1 MLLHAVC
8 YKSRCATIRAVSVAS
23 LSASRQAPSGAH
35 ASREIAKFRRQLLAW
50 FSARKRDL
58 PWRRTK
64 DPYRIWLSEIMLQ
77 QTRVAVVVPYYES
90 FLLRFP
96 DMQALA
102 RARAE
107 AVLSH
112 WAGLGYYSRA
122 ENMLRA
128 AQEIDARHA
137 GRFPSEYE
145 AALSLPGVGRYT
157 AAAVLSIAYEK
168 PLAVLDGN
176 VARVLARLGT
186 VRGELRAPAVWQKL
200 EVTAQELLARKTPG
214 DWNQAM
220 MELGATICL
229 PKSPKCAEC
238 PVAPWCQ
245 ARKLGIAELL
255 PDTKKKRAPVQVT
268 LAAAVLLDPRGR
280 TLLVRRPGDD
290 GALFSRMWQ
299 FPAIETSTNASLH
312 LAQHLKEVFKVK
324 VKGEQMIPLKSA
336 RHTVTFREIRL
347 ESFLIR
353 VERLPKIAGARTP
366 FLGRFGKL
374 PVSSATRKIAG
385 AAIAHSH

>member
-1 MLLHAVC
+1 V
-8 YKSRCATIRAVSVAS
+8 RVVP
-23 LSASRQAPSGAH
+23 LSAFWRAPSGAR
-35 ASREIAKFRRQLLAW
+35 ARLEIGTFRRQLLAW

-102 RARAE
+102 RARDE

-122 ENMLRA
+122 KNMLRA

-137 GRFPSEYE
+137 GHFPSEHE
-145 AALSLPGVGRYT
+145 AALALPGIGRYT
-157 AAAVLSIAYEK
+157 AAAVLSIAYDK

-176 VARVLARLGT
+176 VARVLARLGA
-186 VRGELRAPAVWQKL
+186 VRGDLRAPALWHEL
-200 EVTAQELLARKTPG
+200 EVSAQELLVRKTPG

-238 PVAPWCQ
+238 PVAKWCR

-255 PDTKKKRAPVQVT
+255 PDARKKRSPVQVT

-299 FPAIETSTNASLH
+299 FPAIETPANASLNLARH
-312 LAQHLKEVFKVK
+312 LEEIFKVK
-324 VKGEQMIPLKSA
+324 VTSEQMIRLKAA
-336 RHTVTFREIRL
+336 RHAVTFREIRL

-385 AAIAHSH
+385 SAIAHSQEPVRA

>member
-1 MLLHAVC
+1 
-8 YKSRCATIRAVSVAS
+8 
-23 LSASRQAPSGAH
+23 
-35 ASREIAKFRRQLLAW
+35 
-50 FSARKRDL
+50 
-58 PWRRTK
+58 
-64 DPYRIWLSEIMLQ
+64 
-77 QTRVAVVVPYYES
+77 
-90 FLLRFP
+90 
-96 DMQALA
+96 
-102 RARAE
+102 
-107 AVLSH
+107 
-112 WAGLGYYSRA
+112 
-122 ENMLRA
+122 
-128 AQEIDARHA
+128 
-137 GRFPSEYE
+137 
-145 AALSLPGVGRYT
+145 
-157 AAAVLSIAYEK
+157 
-168 PLAVLDGN
+168 
-176 VARVLARLGT
+176 
-186 VRGELRAPAVWQKL
+186 
-200 EVTAQELLARKTPG
+200 
-214 DWNQAM
+214 

>member
-1 MLLHAVC
+1 MA
-8 YKSRCATIRAVSVAS
+8 AVSVAP
-23 LSASRQAPSGAH
+23 LSGSGQASSGAH
-35 ASREIAKFRRQLLAW
+35 APREIAKFRRKLLAW
-50 FSARKRDL
+50 FSVRKRDL

-77 QTRVAVVVPYYES
+77 QTRVSVVVPYYES

-96 DMQALA
+96 DMQSLA

-137 GRFPSEYE
+137 GRFPSEYK
-145 AALSLPGVGRYT
+145 AALALPGIGSYT
-157 AAAVLSIAYEK
+157 AAAVFSIAYEK

-176 VARVLARLGT
+176 VARVLARLGA
-186 VRGELRAPAVWQKL
+186 VRGELRAPKVWRKL
-200 EVTAQELLARKTPG
+200 EVTAQELLDRKTPG

-229 PKSPKCAEC
+229 PRSPKCGEC
-238 PVAPWCQ
+238 PVAHWCK
-245 ARKLGIAELL
+245 ARKLGIAGIL
-255 PDTKKKRAPVQVT
+255 PDARKKRAAIKVT
-268 LAAAVLLDPRGR
+268 LAAAVLLDPSGR

-299 FPAIETSTNASLH
+299 FPAIETPADASLN
-312 LAQHLKEVFKVK
+312 LAQHLKEIFKVK
-324 VKGEQMIPLKSA
+324 VTAGQMIRLTTA

-347 ESFLIR
+347 EPFLIR
-353 VERLPKIAGARTP
+353 VERLPKIAGARTA

-374 PVSSATRKIAG
+374 AVSSATRKITG
-385 AAIAHSH
+385 SAITHSQNPAPIGTQRSS

>member
-1 MLLHAVC
+1 
-8 YKSRCATIRAVSVAS
+8 
-23 LSASRQAPSGAH
+23 
-35 ASREIAKFRRQLLAW
+35 
-50 FSARKRDL
+50 
-58 PWRRTK
+58 
-64 DPYRIWLSEIMLQ
+64 MLQ

-102 RARAE
+102 RARDE

-122 ENMLRA
+122 KNMLRA

-137 GRFPSEYE
+137 GHFPSEHE
-145 AALSLPGVGRYT
+145 AALALPGIGRYT
-157 AAAVLSIAYEK
+157 AAAVLSIAYDK

-176 VARVLARLGT
+176 VARVLARLGA
-186 VRGELRAPAVWQKL
+186 VRGDLRAPALWHEL
-200 EVTAQELLARKTPG
+200 EVSAQELLVRKTPG

-238 PVAPWCQ
+238 PVAKWCR

-255 PDTKKKRAPVQVT
+255 PDARKKRSPVQVT

-299 FPAIETSTNASLH
+299 FPAIETPANASLNLARH
-312 LAQHLKEVFKVK
+312 LEKIFKVK
-324 VKGEQMIPLKSA
+324 VTSEQMIRLKAA
-336 RHTVTFREIRL
+336 RHAVTFREIRL

-385 AAIAHSH
+385 AAIAHSQEPLRA

>member
-1 MLLHAVC
+1 
-8 YKSRCATIRAVSVAS
+8 VSVVPRS
-23 LSASRQAPSGAH
+23 VFLKPPSGART
-35 ASREIAKFRRQLLAW
+35 SREIAKFRRKLLAW
-50 FSARKRDL
+50 FSVRKRDL

-77 QTRVAVVVPYYES
+77 QTRVAVVVPYYEN
-90 FLLRFP
+90 FLSRFP
-96 DMQALA
+96 DMQSLA
-102 RARAE
+102 RARTE
-107 AVLSH
+107 AVLSY

-145 AALSLPGVGRYT
+145 AALALPGIGSYT

-176 VARVLARLGT
+176 VARVLARLSA
-186 VRGELRAPAVWQKL
+186 VRGELRAPAIWQKL
-200 EVTAQELLARKTPG
+200 EAAAQELLARKTPG

-229 PKSPKCAEC
+229 PKSPKCGEC
-238 PVAPWCQ
+238 PVSHWCQ
-245 ARKLGIAELL
+245 ARKLGVAELL
-255 PDTKKKRAPVQVT
+255 PEARKKRAPIKVT

-280 TLLVRRPGDD
+280 TLLVRRLGDE

-299 FPAIETSTNASLH
+299 FPAIETPADANLN
-312 LAQHLKEVFKVK
+312 LAQHLKEIFGVK
-324 VKGEQMIPLKSA
+324 IDDDRMIRLKSA

-347 ESFLIR
+347 EPFLIR
-353 VERLPKIAGARTP
+353 VEHLPKIAGARTP

-374 PVSSATRKIAG
+374 AVSSATRKIAG
-385 AAIAHSH
+385 SAIAHSQ